1 MSEFDF
7 KRYHI
12 RSINAANETE
22 RASINQELKDLY
34 ESLSEEEKVVFNKQL
49 QTFISHELGRLKSDY
64 ESIQG
69 MDNLN

>member
-12 RSINAANETE
+12 RSINAANEAE
-22 RASINQELKDLY
+22 RAAINQELKDLY
-34 ESLSEEEKVVFNKQL
+34 ESLSEDEKVVFNQQL

-64 ESIQG
+64 ESIKG